1 MEPII
6 QIAASFVGS
15 TGFAALYHLH
25 GKKLWISGFG
35 GMLCWAS
42 YLGFQIVI
50 ENAFLTNLFAT
61 MAATA
66 YAEYLISA
74 IIPMVPGGTLYY
86 TMNYAIAKEWNL
98 FYDFGQRTIMIAAAM
113 AGGIMITSSFFKMIS
128 QMRLYYAKKK

>member
-1 MEPII
+1 MRRLCSGEVSYKMEPII

-50 ENAFLTNLFAT
+50 ENAFLTNLLPQWRRLLMRNLWQGWKKT
-61 MAATA
+61 PVTS
-66 YAEYLISA
+66 ISDQCDHSHGA
-74 IIPMVPGGTLYY
+74 GRNPLLYNELRHCQGNGICFM
-86 TMNYAIAKEWNL
+86 TS
-98 FYDFGQRTIMIAAAM
+98 DSGQ
-113 AGGIMITSSFFKMIS
+113 S
-128 QMRLYYAKKK
+128 